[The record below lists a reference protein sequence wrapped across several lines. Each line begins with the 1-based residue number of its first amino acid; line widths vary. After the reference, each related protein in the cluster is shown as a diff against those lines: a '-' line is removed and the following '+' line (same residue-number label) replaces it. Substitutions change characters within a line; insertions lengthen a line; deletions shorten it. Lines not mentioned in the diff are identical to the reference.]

1 MTENEL
7 LTELIKLHYLEP
19 LDPDNE
25 VTHAMLAQSLGVSER
40 QASTILTNEVKAGR
54 LTARKARHPEN
65 GRHIFAYR
73 KAETA

>member
-40 QASTILTNEVKAGR
+40 QASIILTNEVKAGR
-54 LTARKARHPEN
+54 LVSRKARGAN
-65 GRHIFAYR
+65 GNQVKAYR

>member
-7 LTELIKLHYLEP
+7 LTELTKLHYLEP

-40 QASTILTNEVKAGR
+40 QASIILTNEVKAGR
-54 LTARKARHPEN
+54 LVSRKARGAN
-65 GRHIFAYR
+65 GNQVKAYR
-73 KAETA
+73 KA